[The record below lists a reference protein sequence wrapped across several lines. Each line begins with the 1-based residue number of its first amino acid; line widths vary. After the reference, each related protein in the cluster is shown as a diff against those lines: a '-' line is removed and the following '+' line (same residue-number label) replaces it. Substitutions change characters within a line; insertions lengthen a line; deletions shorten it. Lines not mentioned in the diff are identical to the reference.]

1 MPPDLAAVALH
12 SINWAETQ
20 FGRAQGPHPTNFFSA
35 MLIGS
40 NVGKRYGARVVLRRL
55 NFDIAPGRVVAVVG
69 RNGSGKSTLLR
80 AVAALTN
87 LDAGMIE
94 WQDDNTKVF
103 GEAMRLLC
111 GLCAP
116 DVPLYRELTCG
127 ENLQFWAQLRPA
139 STCSEEELRARL
151 EAWELGAR
159 WNDLAGDLSSGL
171 RARLA
176 LCVRVCT
183 RRRFYCW
190 MNRAPIWTL
199 RVACFCSARCM
210 NSARAAWHF

>member
-1 MPPDLAAVALH
+1 
-12 SINWAETQ
+12 
-20 FGRAQGPHPTNFFSA
+20 
-35 MLIGS
+35 MLIGRG
-40 NVGKRYGARVVLRRL
+40 VGKRYGARVVLRRL
-55 NFDIAPGRVVAVVG
+55 NFDIAPGRVAAIIG

-87 LDAGMIE
+87 LDAGSIE
-94 WQDDNTKVF
+94 WQENDATVA
-103 GEAMRLLC
+103 GEEMRALC

-139 STCSEEELRARL
+139 STCSDDDLRQRL
-151 EAWELGAR
+151 EHWELGAR

-176 LCVRVCT
+176 LCVAT
-183 RRRFYCW
+183 LHAPPILLLDEPGA
-190 MNRAPIWTL
+190 NLDEAGRAL
-199 RVACFCSARCM
+199 LHRALDEQRARGVALLATNDAREIELCDESIEVESVPVLKM
-210 NSARAAWHF
+210 PV